1 MNHTNIIVNQLMKI
15 HLCFYT
21 NERFRPRETYLI
33 KYYKDKGFNVF
44 PYRSELVKID
54 DFYNENKKI
63 LDSPTGD
70 GYWLWKPYLIM
81 KTLNQM
87 KENDILLYLDIGCE
101 IDIRKKDKILELIE
115 KVKEDLIIGS
125 FTHNDK
131 DWSKFDLVDRLQ
143 ITNPILLLKP
153 QHQASC
159 IMIKKCQK
167 TIDLVKEWYEISY
180 ENNYHYIDDSKSI
193 KKNLIGFREHR
204 HDQSIFSLLTK
215 KYNIYSKITI
225 EYGINIARNRSG
237 KSDITGKFINPDD
250 KKILG
255 IHILGEGASELIHI
269 GQAVMAHEGTIDY
282 FVNAVFNDDCE
293 DVNEFNEPV
302 LVSTL
307 LILVTCVLNSV
318 SLTNLCSE
326 PN

>member
-1 MNHTNIIVNQLMKI
+1 MITAIMFSGGDNNYKNALLRIYNQAKHSQLFDAILPYMDIDLK
-15 HLCFYT
+15 
-21 NERFRPRETYLI
+21 
-33 KYYKDKGFNVF
+33 KDTEFWNKHGDFILKNKRGF
-44 PYRSELVKID
+44 
-54 DFYNENKKI
+54 
-63 LDSPTGD
+63 

-250 KKILG
+250 KKIY
-255 IHILGEGASELIHI
+255 
-269 GQAVMAHEGTIDY
+269 D
-282 FVNAVFNDDCE
+282 
-293 DVNEFNEPV
+293 
-302 LVSTL
+302 
-307 LILVTCVLNSV
+307 
-318 SLTNLCSE
+318 TNYIF
-326 PN
+326 PIKKI